1 MRLATFNLLHGRS
14 TSDGVVDLDRLA
26 AAVRTLNPDIL
37 ALQEVDRDQPRSH
50 LADLTAVAAEAMG
63 AVTHRFAAALSGTPG
78 ATWLAATEDDVP
90 GTAAYG
96 IALLSR
102 YPGPVLA
109 GPPAAADPVP
119 VPVLRVR
126 ARKMIMVEEE
136 PRAVVIGRLDTPAG
150 PLTVANTHLS
160 YVPGW
165 GQWQLQQIRR
175 DLARETGP
183 VVLMGD
189 LNMRGPLP
197 SLVTGYTSL
206 ARHRTFPADRARR
219 PAGPHPAARPPR
231 AGGRQQRA
239 AAAAVRPPGPDG
251 RPDAAERSAALD
263 PPEVEGEV
271 LRLDGQRVPP
281 AGRGRPPR
289 PGPAPRRRSPSRRSA
304 GRPGRRR
311 RPRPRCARAGRPP
324 PT

>member
-26 AAVRTLNPDIL
+26 AAVRTLDPDIL

-78 ATWLAATEDDVP
+78 STWLAATEDDVP

-102 YPGPVLA
+102 YPARSWQVHRLPRIPFRFPYYVF
-109 GPPAAADPVP
+109 
-119 VPVLRVR
+119 R

-136 PRAVVIGRLDTPAG
+136 PRAVVLGRLDTPAG
-150 PLTVANTHLS
+150 PLTVVNTHLS

-175 DLARETGP
+175 SLAREADP

-197 SLVTGYTSL
+197 SLVTGYTAL
-206 ARHRTFPADRARR
+206 ARHGTFPADE
-219 PAGPHPAARPPR
+219 
-231 AGGRQQRA
+231 
-239 AAAAVRPPGPDG
+239 PD
-251 RPDAAERSAALD
+251 SQLD
-263 PPEVEGEV
+263 HI
-271 LRLDGQRVPP
+271 LL
-281 AGRGRPPR
+281 RGRL
-289 PGPAPRRRSPSRRSA
+289 GPVVGSSAPRLPLSDHRALTVDVRISA
-304 GRPGRRR
+304 
-311 RPRPRCARAGRPP
+311 
-324 PT
+324 